1 MVERRNRHRGA
12 ARALRFGGDSAR
24 TPPATRK
31 PRRKWGTMR
40 TSPSFP
46 GKALDPTSASPPA
59 STPLPPRAVLL
70 MLGSASFFALMA
82 VTIRFASAQLHPFQ
96 ITFFRS
102 TFGALFALPLLHV
115 HGWQLLHTPRFGFYV
130 MRCVLGMGGMLAGFW
145 AIVNLPLA
153 EAVALSYSS
162 PLFVTIGAVLFLGE
176 VVRLRRWSAVIA
188 GFIGVLV
195 IVRPGSDAFAA
206 GSLVALL
213 AAALTGAVT
222 ISIKSLTG
230 SEPADRIVLL
240 TTLLWVPLSL
250 PAALAV
256 WQWPHANIWPWLV
269 LSGALG
275 TGGHYCWTRALRLAD
290 ASLLAPFSY
299 LQLLI
304 VAVLAW
310 WIFGEGVDHYTA
322 MGAAIIIGASL
333 YIAHREHQLARQRR
347 LPPATAAEPSA

>member
-1 MVERRNRHRGA
+1 M
-12 ARALRFGGDSAR
+12 
-24 TPPATRK
+24 TT
-31 PRRKWGTMR
+31 
-40 TSPSFP
+40 
-46 GKALDPTSASPPA
+46 DPTPAPFASPL
-59 STPLPPRAVLL
+59 PLRAVLL
-70 MLGSASFFALMA
+70 MLASASLFAVMA
-82 VTIRFASAQLHPFQ
+82 VMIRLASTQLHPFQ

-102 TFGALFALPLLHV
+102 SFGALFALPLLHV

-145 AIVNLPLA
+145 AIVNLPLSEA
-153 EAVALSYSS
+153 EALSYAT
-162 PLFVTIGAVLFLGE
+162 PLPVTIGAVLFLGE
-176 VVRLRRWSAVIA
+176 VVRMRRWSAVVA

-195 IVRPGSDAFAA
+195 IVRPGSDAFTA
-206 GSLVALL
+206 GSLVALM
-213 AAALTGAVT
+213 AAGLTGAVT

-310 WIFGEGVDHYTA
+310 WIFGEGVDRYTA
-322 MGAAIIIGASL
+322 AGAAIIIGASL
-333 YIAHREHQLARQRR
+333 YIAHREHSLARQRR
-347 LPPATAAEPSA
+347 RQLSLASAEPPI

>member
-1 MVERRNRHRGA
+1 MMA
-12 ARALRFGGDSAR
+12 
-24 TPPATRK
+24 
-31 PRRKWGTMR
+31 
-40 TSPSFP
+40 
-46 GKALDPTSASPPA
+46 SAS
-59 STPLPPRAVLL
+59 L
-70 MLGSASFFALMA
+70 FALMA
-82 VTIRFASAQLHPFQ
+82 VVIRLASAQLHPFQ

-102 TFGALFALPLLHV
+102 SFGALFALPLLYV
-115 HGWQLLHTPRFGFYV
+115 HGWQLLRTPRFGFYV

-162 PLFVTIGAVLFLGE
+162 PLFVTFGAVLFLGE
-176 VVRLRRWSAVIA
+176 VVRMRRWSAVIV

-195 IVRPGSDAFAA
+195 IVRPGSDGFSA
-206 GSLVALL
+206 GSLVALM
-213 AAALTGAVT
+213 AAGLTGAVT

-250 PAALAV
+250 PAALSV
-256 WQWPHANIWPWLV
+256 WQWPHADIWPWLV

-299 LQLLI
+299 LQLLL

-310 WIFGEGVDHYTA
+310 WIFGERVDRYTVI
-322 MGAAIIIGASL
+322 GATIIIGASL
-333 YIAHREHQLARQRR
+333 YITHREYGLAHQRR
-347 LPPATAAEPSA
+347 QQVPAASVEPTI

>member
-1 MVERRNRHRGA
+1 M
-12 ARALRFGGDSAR
+12 
-24 TPPATRK
+24 
-31 PRRKWGTMR
+31 
-40 TSPSFP
+40 
-46 GKALDPTSASPPA
+46 ALDPASAPMPTA
-59 STPLPPRAVLL
+59 TPLSLRAVL
-70 MLGSASFFALMA
+70 MMMGSASLFALMA
-82 VTIRFASAQLHPFQ
+82 VSIRFASAQLHPFQ

-102 TFGALFALPLLHV
+102 AFGALFALPLLHV
-115 HGWQLLHTPRFGFYV
+115 HGRQLLQTPRFGFYV

-153 EAVALSYSS
+153 EAVVLSYSS

-176 VVRLRRWSAVIA
+176 TVRLRRWSAVIA

-195 IVRPGSDAFAA
+195 IVRPGSDSFST

-213 AAALTGAVT
+213 AAGLTATAT
-222 ISIKSLTG
+222 ISIKWLTG

-256 WQWPHANIWPWLV
+256 WRWPHANVWPWLV

-275 TGGHYCWTRALRLAD
+275 TGAHYCWTRALRLAD

-304 VAVLAW
+304 VAMLAW
-310 WIFGEGVDHYTA
+310 WLFGESVDRHTA
-322 MGAAIIIGASL
+322 AGAAIIIGASL
-333 YIAHREHQLARQRR
+333 YIAHREHGLARERR
-347 LPPATAAEPSA
+347 RQLPTVSAEPPI

>member
-1 MVERRNRHRGA
+1 M
-12 ARALRFGGDSAR
+12 ALNPQPA
-24 TPPATRK
+24 TPP
-31 PRRKWGTMR
+31 
-40 TSPSFP
+40 SPS
-46 GKALDPTSASPPA
+46 
-59 STPLPPRAVLL
+59 PLPLRAVLL
-70 MLGSASFFALMA
+70 MLGSASLFALMA
-82 VTIRFASAQLHPFQ
+82 VVIRLASAQLHPFQ

-102 TFGALFALPLLHV
+102 AFGALFALPLLYV
-115 HGWQLLHTPRFGFYV
+115 HGWQLLRTPRLGFYI

-176 VVRLRRWSAVIA
+176 VVRRRRWSAVLV

-195 IVRPGSDAFAA
+195 IVRPGSAAFTAA
-206 GSLVALL
+206 SLIALL
-213 AAALTGAVT
+213 AAGMSGAVT

-250 PAALAV
+250 PAALPV
-256 WQWPHANIWPWLV
+256 WQWPHSDIWPWLV

-290 ASLLAPFSY
+290 VSLLAPFSY

-310 WIFGEGVDHYTA
+310 WIFGEDVDRYTA
-322 MGAAIIIGASL
+322 AGAAIIIGASL
-333 YIAHREHQLARQRR
+333 YIAQREHSVARQRR
-347 LPPATAAEPSA
+347 RALRTARAEPPI

>member
-1 MVERRNRHRGA
+1 LAVPIPVRA
-12 ARALRFGGDSAR
+12 AAISPL
-24 TPPATRK
+24 
-31 PRRKWGTMR
+31 PRRAAVMMI
-40 TSPSFP
+40 
-46 GKALDPTSASPPA
+46 LSACFFGFMAIAIRYA
-59 STPLPPRAVLL
+59 SRQQHAFEI
-70 MLGSASFFALMA
+70 A
-82 VTIRFASAQLHPFQ
+82 
-96 ITFFRS
+96 FFRS
-102 TFGALFALPLLHV
+102 LFGAIFALPLIWVRGSSVLV
-115 HGWQLLHTPRFGFYV
+115 TNKLGFYV
-130 MRCVLGMGGMLAGFW
+130 ARCVIGMLGMMAGFW
-145 AIVNLPLA
+145 AIVHLPLA
-153 EAVALSYSS
+153 QAIALSYSS

-176 VVRLRRWSAVIA
+176 IVRMRRWSAVIA

-195 IVRPGSDAFAA
+195 IVRPGSDGFST

-213 AAALTGAVT
+213 AAGLTGAVT

-256 WQWPHANIWPWLV
+256 WQWPHADIWPWLV

-310 WIFGEGVDHYTA
+310 WLFGESVDHYTA
-322 MGAAIIIGASL
+322 AGAAIIIGASL
-333 YIAHREHQLARQRR
+333 YIAHREHSLARERRQRMS
-347 LPPATAAEPSA
+347 TVSAEPPI

>member
-1 MVERRNRHRGA
+1 M
-12 ARALRFGGDSAR
+12 
-24 TPPATRK
+24 
-31 PRRKWGTMR
+31 
-40 TSPSFP
+40 
-46 GKALDPTSASPPA
+46 
-59 STPLPPRAVLL
+59 RAVML
-70 MLGSASFFALMA
+70 MLGSASLFALMA
-82 VTIRFASAQLHPFQ
+82 VCIRLASAQLHPFQ

-102 TFGALFALPLLHV
+102 GFGALFALPLLHG
-115 HGWQLLHTPRFGFYV
+115 HGWQLLRTPRLGFYIV
-130 MRCVLGMGGMLAGFW
+130 RCVLGMGGMLAGFW

-176 VVRLRRWSAVIA
+176 VVRMRRWSAVVA

-195 IVRPGSDAFAA
+195 IVRPGSDAFTS

-240 TTLLWVPLSL
+240 TTLLWIPLSL
-250 PAALAV
+250 PAALSV
-256 WQWPHANIWPWLV
+256 WQWPQAGIWPWLV

-275 TGGHYCWTRALRLAD
+275 TGGHFCWTRALRLAD

-310 WIFGEGVDHYTA
+310 WIFGEAVDRYTA
-322 MGAAIIIGASL
+322 AGAAIIIAASL
-333 YIAHREHQLARQRR
+333 YIAWREHRLARERR
-347 LPPATAAEPSA
+347 QQVAPVTSAEPSI

>member
-1 MVERRNRHRGA
+1 MTVDTGSE
-12 ARALRFGGDSAR
+12 
-24 TPPATRK
+24 
-31 PRRKWGTMR
+31 
-40 TSPSFP
+40 
-46 GKALDPTSASPPA
+46 SPPS
-59 STPLPPRAVLL
+59 STPLPLRAVLL
-70 MLGSASFFALMA
+70 MLGSASLFAVMA
-82 VTIRFASAQLHPFQ
+82 VSIRLASAQLHPFQ

-102 TFGALFALPLLHV
+102 AFGALFALPLLYG
-115 HGWQLLHTPRFGFYV
+115 HGWQLLRTPRLRFYLL
-130 MRCVLGMGGMLAGFW
+130 RCTLGMGGMLAGFW

-176 VVRLRRWSAVIA
+176 VVRRRRWSAVLA

-195 IVRPGSDAFAA
+195 IVRPGSAAFTA

-213 AAALTGAVT
+213 AAGLTGAVT

-250 PAALAV
+250 PAALPV
-256 WQWPHANIWPWLV
+256 WQWPHAEIWPWLV

-275 TGGHYCWTRALRLAD
+275 TGAHYCWTRALHLAD
-290 ASLLAPFSY
+290 VSVLAPFSY

-310 WIFGEGVDHYTA
+310 WIFGEDVDRWTA
-322 MGAAIIIGASL
+322 FGAAIIIGASL
-333 YIAHREHQLARQRR
+333 YIAQREHSLSRQRR
-347 LPPATAAEPSA
+347 RALPTPRAEPPI